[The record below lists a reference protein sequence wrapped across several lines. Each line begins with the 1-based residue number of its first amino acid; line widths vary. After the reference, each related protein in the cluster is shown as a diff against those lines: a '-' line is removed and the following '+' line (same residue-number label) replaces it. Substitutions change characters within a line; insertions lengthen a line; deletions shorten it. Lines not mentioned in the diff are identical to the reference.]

1 VGALLLG
8 AASGVRFLFG
18 LRHIRASEA
27 SLLMLLEPLAAVTL
41 GALVLSQPLH
51 LATIVGGALVL
62 SSSAWMIRSGGD
74 KATTAPHGRSE
85 QR

>member
-1 VGALLLG
+1 
-8 AASGVRFLFG
+8 
-18 LRHIRASEA
+18 
-27 SLLMLLEPLAAVTL
+27 
-41 GALVLSQPLH
+41 LH